1 MTAAE
6 ETDIKMRILQAA
18 KKLFALQG
26 FEGTTIR
33 QICEEA
39 GANVALVSYHFGG
52 KENLFGAL
60 FEMYFPNDR
69 LSAVDPGM
77 QPLEGVKLVIREV
90 TLFRQSDPQLIS
102 IIQQEIILNT
112 PRIQKIREHV
122 MPMWRLLR
130 KWIAD
135 GGEQGVFSYRSLDTV
150 FMSITGILLFH
161 RNQEYWKV
169 MQEEETPDIEA
180 MIEDMTDFILQG
192 LHYYKSN

>member
-18 KKLFALQG
+18 KKQFALQG
-26 FEGTTIR
+26 FDGTTVR

-52 KENLFGAL
+52 KENMFGAL
-60 FEMYFPNDR
+60 FETFFPNDQ
-69 LSAVDPGM
+69 LAAVDPNI
-77 QPLEGVKLVIREV
+77 QPLEGVKLIIREV
-90 TLFRQSDPQLIS
+90 TKFRQADPQLIS

-122 MPMWRLLR
+122 MPMWRMLR
-130 KWIAD
+130 KWIAE
-135 GGEQGVFSYRSLDTV
+135 GREQGVFRYRSLDTV

-169 MQEEETPDIEA
+169 LHEEESPDIEA

-192 LHYYKSN
+192 LHYKGD

>member
-6 ETDIKMRILQAA
+6 ETDIKMRILRAA
-18 KKLFALQG
+18 KRLFARQG
-26 FEGTTIR
+26 FDGTTVR

-52 KENLFGAL
+52 KENMFGAL
-60 FEMYFPNDR
+60 FEAFFPNDR
-69 LSAVDPGM
+69 LAAVDPDM
-77 QPLEGVKLVIREV
+77 EPLEGVKLIIREV
-90 TLFRQSDPQLIS
+90 TKFRQADPELIS

-122 MPMWRLLR
+122 MPMWRMLR
-130 KWIAD
+130 KWIAE
-135 GGEQGVFSYRSLDTV
+135 GREQGLFRYRSLDTV

-169 MQEEETPDIEA
+169 LQEEETPDIEA
-180 MIEDMTDFILQG
+180 MIEDMTDFIVQG
-192 LHYYKSN
+192 LHYKGN